1 MTTRISIAKAL
12 QMAGYITTSGH
23 CNKLK
28 CYAVY
33 AYYPKNPTTAAY
45 IGKRLLDGTYTLYNA
60 KGKLVYTLKQKEC
73 GKMILP
79 HIKDITPKIR
89 RSVFMENDDFASLCV
104 EAGLKA
110 PDLRKLFNVPKS
122 EVLLWLNGDDLD
134 DYYHEIPEKVILRVR
149 KQLEYTLSMVERN
162 VNFVLEKKPVL
173 ETKILLLSYKTQ
185 KELSRKSPSLISIN
199 YHEEILRRTEIRL
212 EKLGYKIERS
222 YLTSSQVKHRYEL
235 WHARFKDAILVIPIG
250 YTAD

>member
-12 QMAGYITTSGH
+12 QMAGYITKSGH

-28 CYAVY
+28 CYAVH
-33 AYYPKNPTTAAY
+33 AYHPKNPTSAAY
-45 IGKRLLDGTYTLYNA
+45 IGKRLLDGSYTLYNA
-60 KGKLVYTLKQKEC
+60 REKLVYTLKQKEC

-79 HIKDITPKIR
+79 YIKNITPKIR
-89 RSVFMENDDFASLCV
+89 RSVFMENDEFAYLCV

-122 EVLLWLNGDDLD
+122 EVLLWLNDDDFD
-134 DYYHEIPEKVILRVR
+134 DYHHEIPEKVILRVR

-173 ETKILLLSYKTQ
+173 GTKILLLSYKTQ
-185 KELSRKSPSLISIN
+185 KELSRNSPSLISIN
-199 YHEEILRRTEIRL
+199 YHAAILRRTEIRL
-212 EKLGYKIERS
+212 EKLGYKIETAYIKKS
-222 YLTSSQVKHRYEL
+222 LVNYEGWYASL
-235 WHARFKDAILVIPIG
+235 KDAILVIPID
-250 YTAD
+250 YKVD

>member
-12 QMAGYITTSGH
+12 QMAGYITKSGH
-23 CNKLK
+23 CNNLK

-33 AYYPKNPTTAAY
+33 AYHPKNPTSAAY
-45 IGKRLLDGTYTLYNA
+45 IAKRLLDGSYTLYNA

-79 HIKDITPKIR
+79 NIKDITPKIR
-89 RSVFMENDDFASLCV
+89 RSVFMENDDFAYLCV

-122 EVLLWLNGDDLD
+122 EVLLWLNDDDLD

-149 KQLEYTLSMVERN
+149 KQLEYTVNMVERN

-173 ETKILLLSYKTQ
+173 GTKILLLSYKTQ
-185 KELSRKSPSLISIN
+185 KELSRKSPSLITLN
-199 YHEEILRRTEIRL
+199 YHAAILRRTEIRL
-212 EKLGYKIERS
+212 EKLGYKIETAYITKS
-222 YLTSSQVKHRYEL
+222 LVNYEGWYASL
-235 WHARFKDAILVIPIG
+235 KDAILVIPIG
-250 YTAD
+250 YTED